1 MKRFLCILLA
11 MILTLSLCA
20 CGGSGNSNGDEQPG
34 SDTGL
39 EMGFARENANPSVYP
54 VHIAGGDAYADVCKN
69 GFLDPITTT
78 CLALRQGEDTY
89 LIFTCDTVD
98 IDAFFYATTEKAISD
113 ATGIP
118 ADRIILNATHTHS
131 APTMKHDYQ
140 NADAYRKVFNEAC
153 VTAANKAIKDL
164 SPVGELSYG
173 SIMTENMTRVRHYL
187 MNDGTTYGMGHGT
200 TDSGYKAHHYAADE
214 ELQVIRI
221 TRPAEGKKD
230 IVLMSVPAHATM
242 VSVATGS
249 AMKNMLSADFPGIAR
264 VEVENAADVHCAY
277 FIGACGDQV
286 PRSYVNEVP
295 LQGDYKA
302 YGKKLAEYVT
312 ACLQSNM
319 KPTQGTQLKLYT
331 ENYVAKRMKEGIE
344 DADRLGKANELVALY
359 RQYGSY
365 SQEPV
370 KSKVVEYGFSLFY
383 EASGLVTR
391 AGSPETGNF
400 DINAM
405 TIGNI
410 GFVFAPYEMFSSHGK
425 QIKTTSAMDMAF
437 IITNSENDQAYIPDE
452 NACEHS
458 YYEYDIAKYA
468 RETGTELANRY
479 VEILTALQQG
489 TEVAPR
495 S

>member
-11 MILTLSLCA
+11 TILTLSLCA
-20 CGGSGNSNGDEQPG
+20 CGGSGGSEDEQPG
-34 SDTGL
+34 GDTGL
-39 EMGFARENANPSVYP
+39 QIGFARENANPSVYP

-69 GFLDPITTT
+69 GFLDPLTTT
-78 CLALRQGEDTY
+78 CLALKQGEDTY
-89 LIFTCDTVD
+89 LVFTCDTVD
-98 IDAFFYATTEKAISD
+98 IDNFFCATTDKAISD

-118 ADRIILNATHTHS
+118 TDRIILNGTHTHS

-140 NADAYRKVFNEAC
+140 NSDAYRKVFNDAC
-153 VTAANKAIKDL
+153 VTAANKALKDL
-164 SPVGELSYG
+164 SPVSEISCG

-187 MNDGTTYGMGHGT
+187 MNDGTTYGMGHGST
-200 TDSGYKAHHYAADE
+200 APGYKSHHYAADE

-221 TRPAEGKKD
+221 TRPAEDKKD
-230 IVLMSVPAHATM
+230 IVLMSFPAHATM

-249 AMKNMLSADFPGIAR
+249 AMADMLSADFPGIAR
-264 VEVENAADVHCAY
+264 VEVENAANVHCAY

-286 PRSYVNEVP
+286 PNSYIGEVP
-295 LQGDYKA
+295 LAGDYKA

-312 ACLQSNM
+312 TCLNSNM
-319 KPTQGTQLKLYT
+319 KPTQGTQLKVYT
-331 ENYVAKRMKEGIE
+331 ENYVAKRMKEGV
-344 DADRLGKANELVALY
+344 DDPDLMAKAQELVNMVA
-359 RQYGSY
+359 QYGSY
-365 SQEPV
+365 SKEPV
-370 KSKVVEYGFSLFY
+370 KSKVKEYGFSLYY
-383 EASGLVTR
+383 EAAGLVSR

-437 IITNSENDQAYIPDE
+437 IITNSEGDQGYIPDE

-458 YYEYDIAKYA
+458 YYEYDIAKYS

-479 VEILTALQQG
+479 VEILNALQQG